1 MPQKR
6 IFSIEIQLIL
16 IFGLT
21 PSLNF
26 GAILSHVN
34 KSIEIQLKPEIKQKY
49 PDFNC
54 DKRQTWGKIFSHVF
68 SEGVSPNIKYNNN
81 LFKD

>member
-16 IFGLT
+16 IFGMT

-54 DKRQTWGKIFSHVF
+54 DKLGAKFSVMYLVKVSVQTSSITIISLKIS
-68 SEGVSPNIKYNNN
+68 
-81 LFKD
+81 